1 MHLSESKQ
9 VLRNSFLFGDLSDIH
24 LDLILMICEEMNYQS
39 GDIIFHQN
47 DPGDALYIIARG
59 EVEII
64 LEPSEADKESVVIAT
79 LHQHQAFG
87 ETILIEERGRTA
99 GARCHTATQLLR
111 LERERLLTLTSDY
124 PEIGFRIMRRMT
136 AELISKLRAA
146 NQKIRDQT
154 LWKSASSAKTVA

>member
-1 MHLSESKQ
+1 MHLSESKK

-24 LDLILMICEEMNYQS
+24 LDLILMICEEANYQA

-79 LHQHQAFG
+79 LHQYQAFG

-99 GARCHTATQLLR
+99 GARCHDTTQLLR
-111 LERERLLTLTSDY
+111 LERERLLSLTSDY

-154 LWKSASSAKTVA
+154 LWKSASSTKTVA